1 MNRENTLNGKN
12 VHVYSIKVSKR
23 KKKHLKKTPKR
34 GSLLHVTI
42 ILINIREDPP
52 STVPPLKWV
61 RYPSRMS
68 TNRDNSRTGE
78 GGGGSAAGN

>member
-1 MNRENTLNGKN
+1 MYTQLKCLKE
-12 VHVYSIKVSKR
+12 
-23 KKKHLKKTPKR
+23 KKTFEKKNPKR

-61 RYPSRMS
+61 RYPARMS
-68 TNRDNSRTGE
+68 TNRDHSRTGE
-78 GGGGSAAGN
+78 GGGGVSGRQFREHAIK